1 MAFLSRKTIQRR
13 KKMRVAQRPGRFL
26 QRRVSAHRVSQ
37 RAPGRAARG
46 DRAVRLSPGGFN
58 VAFNTATA
66 VPRNVY
72 FVAFHSSAAASA
84 FLISVDVP
92 L

>member
-26 QRRVSAHRVSQ
+26 QRRVILLG
-37 RAPGRAARG
+37 PTN
-46 DRAVRLSPGGFN
+46 DRA
-58 VAFNTATA
+58 TALQ
-66 VPRNVY
+66 RNVY
-72 FVAFHSSAAASA
+72 FVAFLSSAAASA

-92 L
+92 LSSAPR